1 MAAHSIEC
9 ADPPGKT
16 FLIGSQVKTHRG
28 ADDAAG
34 EQGRSIRWCVFRGFL
49 KTSGVEVMH
58 SLDDLLV
65 SVHDEGSMA

>member
-1 MAAHSIEC
+1 MAANSIEY
-9 ADPPGKT
+9 AYPLGKT

-34 EQGRSIRWCVFRGFL
+34 EQGHSIRWTVFSVSL
-49 KTSGVEVMH
+49 KFSGVEVVH

>member
-9 ADPPGKT
+9 AYPLGKT

-34 EQGRSIRWCVFRGFL
+34 EQGYPIRWTVFGVSL
-49 KTSGVEVMH
+49 KIPGVEVVH
-58 SLDDLLV
+58 SLDNLLV
-65 SVHDEGSMA
+65 GVHDEGSMA

>member
-1 MAAHSIEC
+1 MAAHSIEY
-9 ADPPGKT
+9 AYPLGKT

-34 EQGRSIRWCVFRGFL
+34 EQGHSIRWTVFSVL
-49 KTSGVEVMH
+49 KISGVEVVH